1 MVVTETLDEVVAP
14 PETEDDEES
23 VSELVE
29 QLGRDTST
37 LIFREVVISATEH
50 VPELRR
56 AARDLVTGLVAV
68 VALATAFALV
78 NWAIVEALSPSLS
91 GWRAPLVVAAFWA
104 VLGIAL
110 ALVVLTRL
118 GHLTG
123 LKWWRAVGSD
133 RDDLQGQLTAS
144 RDEAEEA
151 VRATLDRL
159 SGAVAREAGAQIA
172 GAMMPLAGGVAE
184 AGEDLLDASD
194 EILETIE
201 EELPG
206 GGVVRQGVDLV
217 LMPGRFGIR
226 IATTVLK
233 GGKDSG

>member
-1 MVVTETLDEVVAP
+1 MVVTETVDEVAAP
-14 PETEDDEES
+14 PEREQDGES

-56 AARDLVTGLVAV
+56 AARDLVTGLLAV
-68 VALATAFALV
+68 VALATAFALA

-91 GWRAPLVVAAFWA
+91 GWRAPLVVATFWA

-133 RDDLQGQLTAS
+133 RDELQGQLNEA

-159 SGAVAREAGAQIA
+159 SGAVAREAAPQIA
-172 GAMMPLAGGVAE
+172 SAIIADGVAE
-184 AGEDLLDASD
+184 AGEDLLEASD
-194 EILETIE
+194 ELLDTIE
-201 EELPG
+201 EVAG
-206 GGVVRQGVDLV
+206 GGVVRQAVDLV
-217 LMPGRFGIR
+217 LLPGRFGIR
-226 IATTVLK
+226 VATTVLK
-233 GGKDSG
+233 SGKPTP

>member
-1 MVVTETLDEVVAP
+1 MVMTETLDEVAAP
-14 PETEDDEES
+14 AEAEEDEES
-23 VSELVE
+23 VPELVE

-68 VALATAFALV
+68 VALATAFALA

-133 RDDLQGQLTAS
+133 RDELQGQLNEA

-151 VRATLDRL
+151 VKATLDRL

-184 AGEDLLDASD
+184 AGEDLLEASD
-194 EILETIE
+194 EILDAIDDV
-201 EELPG
+201 PG
-206 GGVVRQGVDLV
+206 GGVVRQAVDLV

-226 IATTVLK
+226 VATTVLK
-233 GGKDSG
+233 GDRDSA